1 MNSIIK
7 VNKNEIPQE
16 TQIAIAKAAR
26 DMVLRIL
33 SQPGGREALEKKKA
47 EIRERRQRENEIHKC
62 FHSQM

>member
-1 MNSIIK
+1 MAGTIDIRL
-7 VNKNEIPQE
+7 NEIPQE

-62 FHSQM
+62 FHSQI

>member
-1 MNSIIK
+1 MNIQI
-7 VNKNEIPQE
+7 NEIPYE

-26 DMVLRIL
+26 DMILRIL

-62 FHSQM
+62 FHSQI

>member
-1 MNSIIK
+1 MNIQI
-7 VNKNEIPQE
+7 NEIPYE

-26 DMVLRIL
+26 DMILRIL